1 MNLRNTPTREF
12 DFILFFAALG
22 LTAYGAILIYSGS
35 LTAYGEPSL
44 ESLSHP
50 VMRQALF
57 AIFGVALMVGLSRID
72 YRLLGPL
79 SLTLYVL
86 ALAMLVYVLF
96 AGADAYGSRRWIN
109 IAGTQVQPSEFAKIC
124 TVIMLAKYLSDAGER
139 VKTFRVFATSL
150 GIALL
155 PAVLVLIEPDLGS
168 ASVFGALWLGVVL
181 VAGVRWSHLAAVG
194 AVALALTP
202 LALWELAH
210 GYQRERINAWLH
222 AEDDPVGSGFQIL
235 QAEVSIGSGR
245 LWGKG
250 FTEGT
255 QTQLEFL
262 RTPTTDYIFSVAAEE
277 LGFIGAMVLFALFIV
292 LLFRCLR
299 VAGQAQDSFGRM
311 IAAGVMMFILFQVFV
326 NIGVNI
332 RLLPVTGVTL
342 PLVSQG
348 GSSLVAVLASL
359 GILQSILGY
368 RRKRAGRI

>member
-12 DFILFFAALG
+12 DFILFLCAVAL
-22 LTAYGAILIYSGS
+22 TVYGALLIYSGS
-35 LTAYGEPSL
+35 LTAYGEPSF

-50 VMRQALF
+50 VSRQVLF
-57 AIFGVALMVGLSRID
+57 GIFGVAAMIGLSRID

-79 SLTLYVL
+79 SVTLYVL
-86 ALAMLVYVLF
+86 ALASLLYVLV
-96 AGADAYGSRRWIN
+96 AGVDVYGSRRWIN
-109 IAGTQVQPSEFAKIC
+109 IAGTQVQPSEFAKVC
-124 TVIMLAKYLSDAGER
+124 TVIMLAKYLSDAGEG

-150 GIALL
+150 VIALV
-155 PAVLVLIEPDLGS
+155 PALLVLVEPDLGS

-181 VAGVRWSHLAAVG
+181 MAGVRWSHLALVFGIA
-194 AVALALTP
+194 AALTP
-202 LALWELAH
+202 IAVWELAH
-210 GYQRERINAWLH
+210 GYQRERINAWLN
-222 AEDDPVGSGFQIL
+222 AENDPVGSGFQIL
-235 QAEVSIGSGR
+235 QAETSIGSGQF
-245 LWGKG
+245 WGKG
-250 FTEGT
+250 FTDGT

-277 LGFIGAMVLFALFIV
+277 LGFAGAMVLFGLFIL

-299 VAGQAQDSFGRM
+299 IAGQAQDSFGRM

-342 PLVSQG
+342 PLISQG

-368 RRKRAGRI
+368 RRKRVGRI